1 MSEPG
6 LLVGRKTRQPTA
18 SVNLAK
24 NQSRERRQFRQLD
37 PTLPVPQSFA
47 PPERIQHHLI
57 QDVLVRNP
65 SYSIT
70 SSARASS
77 VGGISRPSAF
87 AVLRLITNWNLV
99 GCTTGISA
107 GLVPLRMRP
116 TLIPALRYA
125 SAMLGP

>member
-24 NQSRERRQFRQLD
+24 NQSRERRQFRRLD

-65 SYSIT
+65 GYSIT
-70 SSARASS
+70 SSARASRVS
-77 VGGISRPSAF
+77 GRVRPSAF
-87 AVLRLITNWNLV
+87 AVVRLMTRSNLV
-99 GCTTGISA
+99 GCSTGTSP
-107 GLVPLRMRP
+107 GLAPRRILS
-116 TLIPALRYA
+116 T
-125 SAMLGP
+125 